1 MAGLNKREE
10 AFCKHYSA
18 IGIAGKAAIAAGY
31 SKNSA
36 GQIGFKLLKKDEIQN
51 RLKELDTELFA
62 EVGIT
67 KRNIM
72 KTLSEIAGFDIRKLY
87 DKNGSL
93 LPIDKIPDE
102 CAIAVGGIETF
113 EVYSQG
119 EKTGETR
126 KVRPLD
132 KLKAIDQI
140 LKVTGWEAP
149 TKVAETDVEGND
161 VVKQVFVINGK
172 EIEL

>member
-1 MAGLNKREE
+1 MAGLNKRQE
-10 AFCKHYSA
+10 AFCRHYSA
-18 IGIAGKAAIAAGY
+18 IGLAGKAAIKAGY
-31 SKNSA
+31 SPNGA
-36 GQIGFKLLKKDEIQN
+36 GQTGFNLLKLTEVQN
-51 RLKELDTELFA
+51 RLKELESELLA

-67 KRNIM
+67 KRNVM
-72 KTLSEIAGFDIRKLY
+72 QTLSHIAGFDIRKLY
-87 DKNGSL
+87 DENGNL
-93 LPIDKIPDE
+93 LPIKDIPEE
-102 CAIAVGGIETF
+102 CAVAVGGVETF

-132 KLKAIDQI
+132 KLKAIEQI

-149 TKVAETDVEGND
+149 AKVAQTDVEGND
-161 VVKQVFVINGK
+161 VQKQVFVINGK